1 MASKVLKKSNAKL
14 KFLYRQS
21 RQLTSAHRRLL
32 CNKLITKH
40 FNYGCSS
47 WFLFFKEKFKT
58 QTSKSP
64 KLMCSLF
71 PRFTSDISYRFITLQ
86 KNKLASCW
94 RRSNGFVPGYIQE
107 MFKPSIRKCSTISQI
122 ALEILLWKNIYLNRQ
137 IDRQID

>member
-1 MASKVLKKSNAKL
+1 MEKIKLNPLSSKARGLREIHISFAGHSIKKHKTVEYLDGQLEFKLSGEAMASKVLKKSNAKL

-71 PRFTSDISYRFITLQ
+71 PRFTSDISYRFITL
-86 KNKLASCW
+86 
-94 RRSNGFVPGYIQE
+94 
-107 MFKPSIRKCSTISQI
+107 
-122 ALEILLWKNIYLNRQ
+122 
-137 IDRQID
+137 